1 MKKLFFLLCLLG
13 FYSCAGYAPIF
24 STENSSF
31 YIGKIINTND
41 DKITKKLSR
50 NLNNKKLKDDSKK
63 NYTLKISSDK
73 KTVVVSRDPSGKAL
87 TYEII
92 ISVVVN
98 VFYNNEDKPVNTLKF
113 SSNFSYN
120 NQKNK
125 FNLDQYR
132 RTIEENMIDKI
143 SQDIVVKLQTL

>member
-13 FYSCAGYAPIF
+13 FYSCTGYAPIF

-31 YIGKIINTND
+31 YIEKIINTND
-41 DKITKKLSR
+41 DEITKKISK

-63 NYTLKISSDK
+63 NYTLKVSADK
-73 KTVVVSRDPSGKAL
+73 EIVVVSRDPSGDDL

-92 ISVVVN
+92 INVVVD
-98 VFYNNEDKPVNTLKF
+98 VFYNNEDKPINTLKF

-125 FNLDQYR
+125 FNLNQYR
-132 RTIEENMIDKI
+132 KTIEENMIDKI

>member
-13 FYSCAGYAPIF
+13 FYSCTGYAPIF

-31 YIGKIINTND
+31 YIEKIINTND

-63 NYTLKISSDK
+63 NYILKIFSDK
-73 KTVVVSRDPSGKAL
+73 KIDVVSRDPSGNAL

-92 ISVVVN
+92 INVVVK
-98 VFYNNEDKPVNTLKF
+98 VFYNNENKPVNTLKF

-125 FNLDQYR
+125 FNLNQYR

>member
-13 FYSCAGYAPIF
+13 FYSCTGYAPIF
-24 STENSSF
+24 SIENSSF
-31 YIGKIINTND
+31 YIEKIINTND
-41 DKITKKLSR
+41 DEITKKISK

-63 NYTLKISSDK
+63 NYTLKVSADK
-73 KTVVVSRDPSGKAL
+73 EIVVVSRDPSGDDL

-92 ISVVVN
+92 INVVVD
-98 VFYNNEDKPVNTLKF
+98 VFYNNEDKPINTLKF

-125 FNLDQYR
+125 FNLNQYR
-132 RTIEENMIDKI
+132 KTIEENMIDKI